1 MKNALAVAG
10 NSYAD
15 DNALHW
21 KRNLIVCVF
30 GSFTTLVSLTL
41 LLPFLPV
48 YVEELGVK
56 QNSAIVWWSGIA
68 FGATFLGTGL
78 TAPLWGYLSDRYGRK
93 PMLVRAAIGMAIV
106 MPLIGCA
113 HNVYELTL
121 LRLLAGV
128 IGGYASSSTLL
139 VATQT
144 PADKSGWAL
153 GILSTGALAGTLTG
167 PLIGGLLP
175 GLIGIRHT
183 FFVTGAMIAVA
194 ALLTILL
201 VKENFVPRPRSSGT
215 SALNGVKH
223 GRLIV
228 GAMFATAMLV
238 LFANMSIEPIIT
250 VYLQNIHVD
259 RSHVVLDAGIVMAAS
274 ALGSIIMAAPLGRL
288 ADRIGGWRVI
298 VYCLTA
304 AGLLMIP
311 QAFVSAWWQLAFLRF
326 LLGAAL
332 AGLLPS
338 IAKQIRQSVPESA
351 LGKVLGYSQSS
362 QYAGQVL
369 GPLAGGAMGGL
380 VGMRSVFFLTS
391 GMLLWGAAANLWA
404 CRKVADTGN

>member
-1 MKNALAVAG
+1 MKDALAVAS
-10 NSYAD
+10 NSYAR

-78 TAPLWGYLSDRYGRK
+78 TAPLWGYLSDRFGRK
-93 PMLVRAAIGMAIV
+93 PMLVRAAIGMAIL

-113 HNVYELTL
+113 HNVYELSL

-139 VATQT
+139 IATQT

-183 FFVTGAMIAVA
+183 FFATGAMIAVA
-194 ALLTILL
+194 ALLTIVF
-201 VKENFVPRPRSSGT
+201 VKENFVPRPRNSNA
-215 SALNGVKH
+215 SAPAATKH
-223 GRLIV
+223 LRLVV

-250 VYLQNIHVD
+250 VYLQDIHVD
-259 RSHVVLDAGIVMAAS
+259 RSHVVLDAGIVMASS
-274 ALGSIIMAAPLGRL
+274 ALGSIIMAAPMGRL

-311 QAFVSAWWQLAFLRF
+311 QAFVSAWWQLGILRF

-369 GPLAGGAMGGL
+369 GPLAGGAMGGT

-404 CRKVADTGN
+404 CRKVRL